1 VFQKKNKTTEMSIK
15 YTDSNKQGISKEVI
29 SLLVSL
35 TLYYKIKM
43 ILNEDLY

>member
-1 VFQKKNKTTEMSIK
+1 MSIK